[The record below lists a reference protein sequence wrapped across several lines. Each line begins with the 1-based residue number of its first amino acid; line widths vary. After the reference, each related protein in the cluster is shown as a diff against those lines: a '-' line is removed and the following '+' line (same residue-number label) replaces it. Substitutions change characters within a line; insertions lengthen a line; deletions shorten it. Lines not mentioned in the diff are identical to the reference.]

1 MTINLKN
8 FLSDKSK
15 LSKMGE
21 FQDLKP
27 LDGLEVSSI
36 SADLYRNG
44 RDDLALFYFK
54 EGANYAT
61 LTTTNSIVSET
72 ISWNE
77 KSNKKIIKALLVNT
91 KNANTFTG
99 KQGYEGIDSVA
110 KNLAKTLTL
119 RESKSKEG
127 IDETVKIKDL
137 IFASTGVIGEKFPA
151 DEINNRIDDLV
162 SKLRDDQN
170 KLIWI
175 KTASAIMTTDTKPKL
190 AYEEFTFNNKII
202 RIAAIAKGSGMIAPN
217 LATMLSFIFTDADI
231 PSNLLKVLLKKAV
244 ANTFNAIT
252 VDSDQSTNDMVSIFS
267 TRKIKI
273 GHNRGITDPVIQKF
287 ELALKSVCLN
297 LAKQVVV
304 DGEGAKKFLTIKI
317 VNAKSVTSAKKIA
330 FSIANSPLVKT
341 AVAGEDPNY
350 GRVIMGVGKSGEK
363 VDKSKISIK
372 FGDFHLAENGA
383 PSVNIDMEKIR
394 EYMKW
399 DSIVIEVNLNLGAE
413 TFECYTC
420 DFTHDYIDIN
430 ADYKNS
436 T

>member
-8 FLSDKSK
+8 FLSDKTK

-36 SADLYRNG
+36 SADLYDNG

-61 LTTTNSIVSET
+61 LTTTSSIVSET
-72 ISWNE
+72 ITWNE
-77 KSNKKIIKALLVNT
+77 KSNKKFIKALLVNT

-99 KQGYEGIDSVA
+99 NQGHEAIDLIA
-110 KNLAKTLTL
+110 KSLSKNLTL
-119 RESKSKEG
+119 RESKKEEG
-127 IDETVKIKDL
+127 ISETIKIKDL
-137 IFASTGVIGEKFPA
+137 IFASTGIIGEKFPT
-151 DEINNRIDDLV
+151 EKIINRMSDLV
-162 SKLRDDQN
+162 DKLRDDQN

-175 KTASAIMTTDTKPKL
+175 KIASAIMTTDTKPKL

-231 PSNLLKVLLKKAV
+231 PSNLLKTLLKKVV

-252 VDSDQSTNDMVSIFS
+252 VDSDQSTNDMVTIFS

-273 GHNRGITDPVIQKF
+273 GHNRGINDPVIQKF
-287 ELALKSVCLN
+287 ETSLKSVCLN
-297 LAKQVVV
+297 LAKQIVV
-304 DGEGAKKFLTIKI
+304 DGEGAKKFLTIK
-317 VNAKSVTSAKKIA
+317 VLNAKSILSAKKIA
-330 FSIANSPLVKT
+330 LSVACSPLVKT
-341 AVAGEDPNY
+341 AVAGEDPNW
-350 GRVIMGVGKSGEK
+350 GRVVMGIGKSGEK
-363 VDKSKISIK
+363 VDKNKISIK
-372 FGDFHLAENGA
+372 FGEFLLSENGA
-383 PSVNIDMEKIR
+383 PVENISLDKIK

-399 DSIVIEVNLNLGAE
+399 DSIVIEINLNSGSE
-413 TFECYTC
+413 FFECYTC